1 MRKFGLIG
9 YPLSHSFS
17 KKYFSAKFDRE
28 GRSDCVYDLY
38 EIDDIRKLE
47 GILNANPELVGLNVT
62 IPYKLQVIPFLDQL
76 DTACEAIGAVNTIKI
91 SRGKLLGFNT
101 DYYGFKAS
109 LEGWLG
115 GLRPKALVLGT
126 GGASKAVAEALRD
139 LDISFLFVSRHAEV
153 GNDTVVTYQQLKNQ
167 GELIDH
173 YHLIINTTPVGTYP
187 ATELSPEVPVD
198 LMDSRHML
206 YDLVYNPEMT
216 AIMKAMAARG
226 AKVKNGLEM
235 LHLQAESSWEI
246 WNS

>member
-38 EIDDIRKLE
+38 EIDDIQKLRE
-47 GILNANPELVGLNVT
+47 VLDANPELVGLNVT

-76 DTACEAIGAVNTIKI
+76 DPACEAIGAVNTIKI
-91 SRGKLLGFNT
+91 SQGRLLGYNT

-139 LDISFLFVSRHAEV
+139 LGISFLFVSRHAEV

-167 GELIDH
+167 GELVDQ

-187 ATELSPEVPVD
+187 STELTPEVPFNLV
-198 LMDSRHML
+198 DSRHML